1 VRSSSIVLALA
12 VLIAAL
18 AAHSLGIAGDDMPSL
33 SSTYPT
39 LLVLPLFFGVPP
51 VLIALAYGACFALW
65 SKQLFQGR
73 PEIPKRSI
81 VLFVI
86 SCALSCFLFAA
97 GWGFG
102 VRYQGIHYVLWTAA
116 FAVSGA
122 AVLILLFF
130 WNRRVPT
137 FAKSAAF
144 HSVLFG
150 WLCTYA
156 MPYLGETP

>member
-1 VRSSSIVLALA
+1 VKNSTIVLALA
-12 VLIAAL
+12 VLVGAL
-18 AAHSLGIAGDDMPSL
+18 AAHSLGIAGDAMPSL

-39 LLVLPLFFGVPP
+39 PLVLPLFFGVPP
-51 VLIALAYGACFALW
+51 VVIALAYSACFALW
-65 SKQLFQGR
+65 SKQLFHDR

-81 VLFVI
+81 VMFVI
-86 SCALSCFLFAA
+86 SCALSCFLFAV

-102 VRYQGIHYVLWTAA
+102 VRYQGIHYVLWTAVLA
-116 FAVSGA
+116 LSGA
-122 AVLILLFF
+122 AVLILLLL

-144 HSVLFG
+144 HSVLFA